1 MKIVPIGNPTKFFP
15 SSTELLR
22 KYGEMCEVT
31 VLREL
36 GDEERDLEE
45 VGRMFHVR
53 LPDGEETDAFEDE
66 LVEKEWSVGDD
77 VPKDWWRQ
85 W

>member
-1 MKIVPIGNPTKFFP
+1 MQRVPVGSTTKFFP
-15 SSTELLR
+15 SSSDLLR
-22 KYGEMCEVT
+22 KYGETCEVF

-36 GDEERDLEE
+36 GDEERDLQE

-66 LVEKEWSVGDD
+66 LVEKKWSVGDN
-77 VPKDWWRQ
+77 VPKERWRQ